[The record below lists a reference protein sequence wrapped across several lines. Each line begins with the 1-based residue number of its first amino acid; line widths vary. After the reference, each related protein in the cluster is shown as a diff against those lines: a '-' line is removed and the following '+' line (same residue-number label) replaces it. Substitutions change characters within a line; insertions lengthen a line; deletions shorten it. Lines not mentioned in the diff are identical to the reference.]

1 MEQDKEYDKVVN
13 KMNKLAKVITAVY
26 FKKTNKEHILDMEKP
41 DEFLGVDY
49 YTVHLTIPIDRK
61 DYYHFVQNDHH
72 DKTINQYLS
81 WFDMEKIID
90 PSAGQGEDEDTININ
105 YTFHYH
111 PK

>member
-1 MEQDKEYDKVVN
+1 MEQDKEYNKVVN

-26 FKKTNKEHILDMEKP
+26 FKTKDYTLKIEKP
-41 DEFLGVDY
+41 DSFYGVNHY
-49 YTVHLTIPIDRK
+49 VVHLTIPINRK
-61 DYYHFVQNDHH
+61 DYYHFIQNDHH

-81 WFDMEKIID
+81 WFGMGKHID
-90 PSAGQGEDEDTININ
+90 PSAGQGEDEDMINIY